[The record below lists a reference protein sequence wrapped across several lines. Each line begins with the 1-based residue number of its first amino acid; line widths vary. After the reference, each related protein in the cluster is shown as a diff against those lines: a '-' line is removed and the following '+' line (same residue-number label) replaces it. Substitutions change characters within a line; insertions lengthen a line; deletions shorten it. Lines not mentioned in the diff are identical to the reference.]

1 VISGR
6 VDPPLTLTRR
16 RLRDRMAEL
25 HAADLRFTPE
35 ETTAFLGNVMGLDL
49 SAGDVAALERVTEGW
64 IATLRLPRSR

>member
-1 VISGR
+1 
-6 VDPPLTLTRR
+6 
-16 RLRDRMAEL
+16 MAEL

-35 ETTAFLGNVMGLDL
+35 ETTAFLGNVIGLDL